1 MAIKQILRYVNEHPD
16 ATDALEGIQRYW
28 MTGLLAANSEEIQR
42 ILDLLVK
49 REWLL
54 ISQSNVS
61 PNLYKLNKDR
71 AQEVRAFLDSLEVG
85 DQCQ

>member
-1 MAIKQILRYVNEHPD
+1 MVIEQILRYVNEHPD
-16 ATDALEGIQRYW
+16 ATDAVEGIQRYW
-28 MTGLLAANSEEIQR
+28 MTGLHAANSEEIQR

-71 AQEVRAFLDSLEVG
+71 TKEVRAYLDNLEARG
-85 DQCQ
+85 ECQ